1 MKQYCGLVHTE
12 DLLGGLWVPGD
23 GVANPHEI
31 CLALGCEA
39 MDKGVR
45 VVEQVTDQSQQSILY
60 LVIQLTNHSRV
71 LELDSTMSQS

>member
-1 MKQYCGLVHTE
+1 M
-12 DLLGGLWVPGD
+12 PGD

-45 VVEQVTDQSQQSILY
+45 VVEQVTDQSQQRILY
-60 LVIQLTNHSRV
+60 LDIFN
-71 LELDSTMSQS
+71 